1 MPKNE
6 TTRNLAYYMDL
17 PYTTILRKDEEGD
30 VVARVEELPGCVSH
44 GQNEA
49 EAVENLASMKK
60 LWFEDCLES
69 GEDIPEPEKR
79 EPPSS
84 GKWVQRVPRSLH
96 RELTRMAKTEGVSLN
111 QLVTSMLSH
120 QVTTKTAQK
129 TMKNMEEQMLA
140 IFQSKTGRQ
149 RSLTHYWDQ
158 SACYLPVTWQGKSE
172 PATLLTGLRHI
183 GQLMPTTF
191 EVKIEHSGE
200 PYEDYFFSER

>member
-96 RELTRMAKTEGVSLN
+96 RELTRMAKTEGKPQPTRDLDAFAS
-111 QLVTSMLSH
+111 SH
-120 QVTTKTAQK
+120 HEDGPEDHEKHGGADAR
-129 TMKNMEEQMLA
+129 N
-140 IFQSKTGRQ
+140 
-149 RSLTHYWDQ
+149 
-158 SACYLPVTWQGKSE
+158 LPIQDWS
-172 PATLLTGLRHI
+172 PAELDPLLGPECVLPARYVAREI
-183 GQLMPTTF
+183 
-191 EVKIEHSGE
+191 
-200 PYEDYFFSER
+200 